1 MAKLLN
7 LLRRDNAQSWEVQN
21 IKLFDRENNLLYN
34 YKESPDISPK
44 IILEKEFSYK
54 WKKEEIKKFEEKW
67 QLLIK
72 MMENRKAS
80 FEEISELKNEK
91 EELIKY
97 LAKKYDLCQNFK
109 YENSC
114 GAIVFN
120 NKIKKFL
127 IVKMFNGNWGFPKG
141 HIEEYETQVE
151 TAKREVFEET
161 GIEINI
167 VSDKKYEIKYIPNE
181 TTIKKVTFFIGIT
194 ENEEVTVDEQE
205 IEAYKWC
212 SYEEALKT
220 ITYRLQKEVL
230 ENSYK
235 ILKQKNLESLEN

>member
-1 MAKLLN
+1 MYELVLS
-7 LLRRDNAQSWEVQN
+7 D
-21 IKLFDRENNLLYN
+21 
-34 YKESPDISPK
+34 
-44 IILEKEFSYK
+44 
-54 WKKEEIKKFEEKW
+54 
-67 QLLIK
+67 
-72 MMENRKAS
+72 
-80 FEEISELKNEK
+80 ELKNEK